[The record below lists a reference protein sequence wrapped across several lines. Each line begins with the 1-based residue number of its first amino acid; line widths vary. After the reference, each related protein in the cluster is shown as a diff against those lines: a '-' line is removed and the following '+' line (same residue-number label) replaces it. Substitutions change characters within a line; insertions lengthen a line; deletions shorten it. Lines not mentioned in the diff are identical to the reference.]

1 MSLRNPEC
9 TADLRANAKAGV
21 PEDRLNGP
29 VPEDRLF
36 EIVGPNY
43 RKLTGLPYRKKRRLE
58 DFPKAAALV
67 LAVIVLGCLLCDL
80 FISGDPSRMDPSQIN
95 QPPSAEHWF
104 GTDTMGRDLWSII
117 WFGGRKSLL
126 IGALATLITTAIAV
140 IYGTVSGLAGKT
152 VDSIMMRFTEILLS
166 IPSLLLIIFMQAV
179 AGHRSVVGIAVII
192 GITGW
197 MSIAKMVRTEVRKIR
212 SSEFVLISRMMGGGF
227 FHVLRRHLAPNFI
240 STIMFMVVMAIRSA
254 IVSESTLSF
263 LGIGL
268 PPEIITW
275 GSMLSLSEKALLT
288 GSWWVILIPG
298 IFLVVTL
305 LCITALGD
313 HIRGGGRRAHGNL

>member
-1 MSLRNPEC
+1 MRDE
-9 TADLRANAKAGV
+9 
-21 PEDRLNGP
+21 
-29 VPEDRLF
+29 RLF
-36 EIVGPNY
+36 DIVGPGPILKSPD
-43 RKLTGLPYRKKRRLE
+43 RSTSKSRLPAGFPRLASAVLLIIILGCIFCGFFTGDDPYRMELT
-58 DFPKAAALV
+58 
-67 LAVIVLGCLLCDL
+67 
-80 FISGDPSRMDPSQIN
+80 QIN
-95 QPPSAEHWF
+95 QAPSAEHLF
-104 GTDTMGRDLWSII
+104 GTDTLGRDIFTLI
-117 WFGGRKSLL
+117 WYGGRRSLF
-126 IGALATLITTAIAV
+126 IGAFATLISTAIAV
-140 IYGTVSGLAGKT
+140 IYGSISGLAGKT

-212 SSEFVLISRMMGGGF
+212 NSEFVLISRMMGGGF

-240 STIMFMVVMAIRSA
+240 STIMFMVVMSIRSA

-298 IFLVVTL
+298 IFLVITL

-313 HIRGGGRRAHGNL
+313 HFRGGGRRAHGNL

>member
-1 MSLRNPEC
+1 MDKHSKNITRPSGNPSI
-9 TADLRANAKAGV
+9 R
-21 PEDRLNGP
+21 EDQF
-29 VPEDRLF
+29 F
-36 EIVGPNY
+36 EIVGAGYLP
-43 RKLTGLPYRKKRRLE
+43 LTGLPPGKKRPLQG
-58 DFPKAAALV
+58 FPKLACLV
-67 LAVIVLGCLLCDL
+67 LLIIVSGCLFCDV
-80 FISGDPSRMDPSQIN
+80 FIGPDPGRLDPAAIDLAPDS
-95 QPPSAEHWF
+95 SHWF

-126 IGALATLITTAIAV
+126 IGTLATLITTAIAV
-140 IYGTVSGLAGKT
+140 VYGTVSGLASQA
-152 VDSIMMRFTEILLS
+152 VDSIMMRFSEILLS

-179 AGHRSVVGIAVII
+179 IGQRNVVGIAVII

-212 SSEFVLISRMMGGGF
+212 ESEFVLISRMMGGGF
-227 FHVLRRHLAPNFI
+227 FHVLVRHLAPNFI
-240 STIMFMVVMAIRSA
+240 STIMFMVVMSIRSA

-288 GSWWVILIPG
+288 GSWWIILIPG
-298 IFLVVTL
+298 LFLVITL
-305 LCITALGD
+305 LCITELGNYL
-313 HIRGGGRRAHGNL
+313 RGGSGRSHGNL